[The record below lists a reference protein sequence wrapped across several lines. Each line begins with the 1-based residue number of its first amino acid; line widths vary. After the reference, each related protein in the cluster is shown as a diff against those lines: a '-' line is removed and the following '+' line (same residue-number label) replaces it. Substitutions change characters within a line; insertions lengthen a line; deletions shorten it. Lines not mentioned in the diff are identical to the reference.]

1 MDRTAF
7 KQRMQQLKSYREQNP
22 NKGYLD
28 FKRYAEGGETGYELP
43 EVVVTGRKLDKLKPY
58 GNITDMVTQQI
69 SAPKPTTQATPVGQ
83 SEDVIITANRVNKPV
98 PFGNFGSMVESPQ
111 LPSRLNMI
119 PNQPTTPE
127 PIEPI
132 QEEVI
137 NSNPQQAARGSYAS
151 DMPIPSMPSMPGTS
165 SMIEPD
171 RLPMEELQQP
181 ISPVVNTELGQ
192 YDAELSKRRHPNRYN
207 TNFSEERDWLINFAK
222 DRAKLPQFKDQ
233 LDKDELTKYIFRV
246 NNTPI
251 MPQDPEMYRGPR
263 NSAGVTKYDLDQYV
277 TYDSPEF
284 YNTGANILLSN
295 DPTYGGNTTPFS
307 TNLNSNAL
315 HELDH
320 TTQVS
325 TSRAT
330 GSKEGFSKR
339 VQKTAD
345 VIGYDLNNAKNSNS
359 NYGNTPWEV
368 LSRRQQLLYDLK
380 SDPTKVY
387 KKKDLKNMR
396 SLLKKYDLNYLGD
409 DKILQLLNDVAAN
422 QSQPNNM
429 PDNGIIENR
438 VFHGAK
444 GGEIVGGR
452 RLDKLRI
459 NGNITD
465 LVQGTLPSN
474 SKYYR
479 LPVDGFSSI
488 PKKSKTG
495 LSTDV
500 SEELFN
506 IPIDTENSLISQ
518 PYISGKQQQFEIQ
531 ATPLKLANWKTPNKY
546 KDVYTQLKNKSP
558 KGFGLTSVLDL
569 IDLIRDEYEIQKSSN
584 PKQTRRYREY
594 QTRSAIGL
602 EDPGLSQLY
611 SSDPNMVEGGEVPPN
626 KPVIPE
632 DPQPYKGKLVKDRY
646 GKKYTEEQVAE
657 YYNNTTDEIDRFTGG
672 PLVRGMKGAI
682 DLEDAANVT
691 PVGDAISVYD
701 TYNAAKQGDW
711 AGAGLAALTL
721 LPFVPRTGNKLA
733 KPMTVKEF
741 RKKYK
746 GVTPKPKTKS
756 YDFNTTVNKNYAQ
769 NRMNEYAKLDEQ
781 NLAKRTKAVNQSY
794 NIAER
799 LMDDPDYMA
808 RAIEVKKQ
816 FGDDYIRPYSDIIQY
831 YNTDPSKLP
840 NVSLDNLGG
849 SRGRMTNAQGK
860 YSYKLDPQMTDLDE
874 FLTEHE
880 YGHYVDLKRNKDRL
894 DAEGDSNMF
903 YQMSKDFSSKPIDS
917 KGYYMKPSEQKSHMN
932 QLREYMF
939 NNGLIKRRGQKV
951 SEKMLEKVLNEVSG
965 IPSLKGVAKASQQFK
980 NMSKYTKWF
989 NSIPLLG
996 VGTVVAYNSKEE

>member
-69 SAPKPTTQATPVGQ
+69 STPKPTTQATPVGQ

-137 NSNPQQAARGSYAS
+137 NSNPQQAAQGSYAS
-151 DMPIPSMPSMPGTS
+151 DMPIPSMPSMPSTS

-171 RLPMEELQQP
+171 RLSMEELQQP
-181 ISPVVNTELGQ
+181 ISPVANTELGQ

-444 GGEIVGGR
+444 GGEIPP
-452 RLDKLRI
+452 
-459 NGNITD
+459 TD
-465 LVQGTLPSN
+465 RPI
-474 SKYYR
+474 
-479 LPVDGFSSI
+479 I
-488 PKKSKTG
+488 P
-495 LSTDV
+495 
-500 SEELFN
+500 E
-506 IPIDTENSLISQ
+506 
-518 PYISGKQQQFEIQ
+518 
-531 ATPLKLANWKTPNKY
+531 
-546 KDVYTQLKNKSP
+546 
-558 KGFGLTSVLDL
+558 
-569 IDLIRDEYEIQKSSN
+569 
-584 PKQTRRYREY
+584 
-594 QTRSAIGL
+594 
-602 EDPGLSQLY
+602 
-611 SSDPNMVEGGEVPPN
+611 
-626 KPVIPE
+626 KPVA
-632 DPQPYKGKLVKDRY
+632 YKGKLVKDRY
-646 GKKYTEEQVAE
+646 GKKYTEDQVAE
-657 YYNNTTDEIDRFTGG
+657 YYSNTTDEIDRFTGG
-672 PLVRGMKGAI
+672 PLVRGVKGAI
-682 DLEDAANVT
+682 DLEDAANAT

-721 LPFVPRTGNKLA
+721 LPFVPRTGKKITKVGTKQTEQA
-733 KPMTVKEF
+733 VKRYIPKVDPNYKTKVVENALNEA
-741 RKKYK
+741 KKYEELPIPIK
-746 GVTPKPKTKS
+746 DKVIEDRNRTYELMQEPHVRKRAKDVDYEFGTDYLQTYDAMLSQYQDIEKYMNLPDPVYAPVPRESTVAFVTPSKSQAINFNRDRIKKPE
-756 YDFNTTVNKNYAQ
+756 DIPNNVVLHEMGHLVDAAAG
-769 NRMNEYAKLDEQ
+769 MN
-781 NLAKRTKAVNQSY
+781 N
-794 NIAER
+794 
-799 LMDDPDYMA
+799 
-808 RAIEVKKQ
+808 
-816 FGDDYIRPYSDIIQY
+816 
-831 YNTDPSKLP
+831 
-840 NVSLDNLGG
+840 
-849 SRGRMTNAQGK
+849 
-860 YSYKLDPQMTDLDE
+860 E
-874 FLTEHE
+874 FLRK
-880 YGHYVDLKRNKDRL
+880 LQDRSKFVTYRE
-894 DAEGDSNMF
+894 AKTMYPS
-903 YQMSKDFSSKPIDS
+903 MSKDMYDNLLQGTEIKSYINQFRNYLGEKGKLLNGNYNGSYKNLKKDIIDAP
-917 KGYYMKPSEQKSHMN
+917 KDN
-932 QLREYMF
+932 F
-939 NNGLIKRRGQKV
+939 NNL
-951 SEKMLEKVLNEVSG
+951 KVLFNLYRSPKLFNKDFKI
-965 IPSLKGVAKASQQFK
+965 IPIVNNNKL
-980 NMSKYTKWF
+980 
-989 NSIPLLG
+989 
-996 VGTVVAYNSKEE
+996 KEEMV